1 MIGAFF
7 IGFTS
12 RSESSESTES
22 SIDPKCI
29 RISETRRCKHG
40 DLVASHRGILV
51 FLHLRAEAAEFGCD
65 CRICLGKLFLE
76 RFAPAEGNQ
85 GGDDYEFSQ

>member
-12 RSESSESTES
+12 RSESSEFTES
-22 SIDPKCI
+22 GIDPKCI
-29 RISETRRCKHG
+29 GISETTRCKNG
-40 DLVASHRGILV
+40 DLVTAHRGILV
-51 FLHLRAEAAEFGCD
+51 FLHLRAEAAEFGCN

-76 RFAPAEGNQ
+76 GFAPAEGNQ
-85 GGDDYEFSQ
+85 SGDDYEFSQ

>member
-7 IGFTS
+7 GFIS

-29 RISETRRCKHG
+29 AISETPRCKYG
-40 DLVASHRGILV
+40 DLVTAHRGILV

-76 RFAPAEGNQ
+76 GFAPAEGNQ